1 MLPNPPWFVYAS
13 YAKKAECTLGI
24 LSGIPTILPDGASDR
39 SINFLPPPLPL
50 SIRVFDMKASAA
62 SAVLSS
68 PVFTSADQRNTG
80 NHGWQFGASTNSDTV

>member
-1 MLPNPPWFVYAS
+1 MRRRPSARLEF
-13 YAKKAECTLGI
+13 

-39 SINFLPPPLPL
+39 SIIFLPPPLPL